1 MSDVVSELSIKVNAE
16 ASKANDAIDRLV
28 DKLDRL
34 TISLNKV
41 QGTNLSGLANGVQKL
56 GNAMQVMNTVKTAD
70 FTRLASNLAKLG
82 NVNTQGLN
90 ISASSIITLSKAFNT
105 IGGVSQ
111 NAIQVGDLAK
121 SISKLGN
128 KSVQNAVTN
137 IPKLAT
143 ALSGLMTTL
152 SKSPKVSKNVIDLA
166 NSMANL
172 ASQGSKVGSASKSI
186 SNGLNR
192 TTNAAQKASN
202 GFKGLASYIG
212 KFYATYFMAI
222 RGIKK
227 LWSSIEETAD
237 YIEAYNYFNVA
248 IGKIGQDWG
257 HLYEKYGYENAE
269 SYAESFNKR
278 ASESLSK
285 LSGVQVAID
294 ANGKGLLTESGIKN
308 LGLNI
313 QEITQYASQLAS
325 VTNSIGQTGEVSLAA
340 SSAFTKLAGD
350 ISSLFNVDYSSVANN
365 LQSGLIGQSRALY
378 KYGIDITNA
387 TLSTYAYNLGL
398 SKSVSEM
405 TQAEKM
411 QLRMIAILDQS
422 RVSWGD
428 LANTIDSPSNMIR
441 QFTNN
446 LKEAGIILGQLFI
459 PSLQKVMPIVNGVTI
474 AIKRLLVSLAGI
486 MGIKIEFDAFGSG
499 YTGLSEDIDGVSDSL
514 DDVAKSAKKAN
525 AGLRTFDELKVINTP
540 NSSSSK
546 TSGAGGGIDLTD
558 EILKA
563 TEEYEKAWSDA
574 YAKMESKAQ
583 AFADKIEKA
592 FRPIL
597 TIFEDLFSGDFW
609 KAGKDVSSLAS
620 SIFNYFSNAIHN
632 VNWRQIG
639 INIGD
644 FLAGINWT
652 DVLSSVGKFIW
663 EAINGAMDL
672 WSGTFAAA
680 PIETTI
686 ITSIGLLHFS
696 GLDKVLIQALSKPV
710 LNGIS
715 GALASISGSSSIY
728 AGIAGLFTTDIGLI
742 FGAGTFAEIATT
754 FVAGLGSAI
763 LAAWTGYNIGL
774 SIREIEIGGKTVG
787 EYVDDVVDNIVT
799 TWLTG
804 KAIID
809 EGIDELVVDWKTG
822 WQIIFNT
829 STKIWSNVVTFF
841 TKAFP
846 QWWNSTVSPWFTLG
860 KWLTL
865 FSGAKNGL
873 QNGWNSFSNW
883 FQNTAIVKWWNTTK
897 SYFLPSKWQFG
908 GIKTGLTTAW
918 NNAIDAVKDI
928 WNRFAN
934 WLNSKLTWTIE
945 PVIIGGKTL
954 FGGTQINLGK
964 VPTFATGGFPEDG
977 WFRASQGEIMGQF
990 DNGQSV
996 VANNNQITTAISDAV
1011 QKGNQQMIAYMQQ
1024 EIEELRTQNEFLQ
1037 RIAAKEF
1044 GITENQIGESAR
1056 NYAKN
1061 FKNRTGRPAY
1071 SF

>member
-28 DKLDRL
+28 GKLDRL
-34 TISLNKV
+34 TTSLSMV
-41 QGTNLSGLANGVQKL
+41 QGTNLSGLANGVQRL

-70 FTRLASNLAKLG
+70 FTRLATNLTKLSSI
-82 NVNTQGLN
+82 NTPGLYS
-90 ISASSIITLSKAFNT
+90 SASSISTLSKAFNT
-105 IGGVSQ
+105 LGGTSQ

-128 KSVQNAVTN
+128 KSVESAVSN

-143 ALSGLMTTL
+143 ALNGLMTTL
-152 SKSPKVSKNVIDLA
+152 SKSPKINKNVIDLA

-172 ASQGSKVGSASKSI
+172 ASQGSKVGSASKAI

-192 TTNAAQKASN
+192 TTNAVQKASS

-222 RGIKK
+222 RGMKQ
-227 LWSSIEETAD
+227 LWSSIEATAD

-248 IGKIGQDWG
+248 MGKIGQDWG
-257 HLYEKYGYENAE
+257 YQYEKYGYENAK
-269 SYAESFNKR
+269 SYVESFSKR

-285 LSGVQVAID
+285 LSGVQVSMD
-294 ANGKGLLTESGIKN
+294 ADGKGLLTESGMKN

-325 VTNSIGQTGEVSLAA
+325 VTNSIGQTGEVSLAT

-350 ISSLFNVDYSSVANN
+350 ISSLFNVDYSSVAQN

-422 RVSWGD
+422 KVSWGD
-428 LANTIDSPSNMIR
+428 LANTINSPSNMIR

-459 PSLQKVMPIVNGVTI
+459 PLLQKVMPIINGVTI

-486 MGIKIEFDAFGSG
+486 MGIKIDFDAFGSG
-499 YTGLSEDIDGVSDSL
+499 YTGLSEDIDDVSDSL
-514 DDVAKSAKKAN
+514 DDVTKSAKKAN
-525 AGLRTFDELKVINTP
+525 AGLRAFDELKVINIP
-540 NSSSSK
+540 DANGSSK
-546 TSGAGGGIDLTD
+546 ASGSVGGIDLTE

-563 TEEYEKAWSDA
+563 TEEYEKAWADA
-574 YAKMESKAQ
+574 YAQMESKAQ
-583 AFADKIEKA
+583 AFANKIEKA

-597 TIFEDLFSGDFW
+597 TIFEDFFSGDFW
-609 KAGKDVSSLAS
+609 KAGKDISSLVS
-620 SIFNYFSNAIHN
+620 SIFNSFSNAISK

-644 FLAGINWT
+644 FFAGINWT
-652 DVLSSVGKFIW
+652 NVLSSVGKFIW

-686 ITSIGLLHFS
+686 ITSIGLLHFT
-696 GLDKVLIQALSKPV
+696 GLDKVLIQALSEPI
-710 LNGIS
+710 LNGII
-715 GALASISGSSSIY
+715 GALASISGSSGIS
-728 AGIAGLFTTDIGLI
+728 AGIAGLFTTDLGLI
-742 FGAGTFAEIATT
+742 FGAGTFAEIAIT
-754 FVAGLGSAI
+754 FVAGLAAAI
-763 LAAWTGYNIGL
+763 LAAWAGYNIGL
-774 SIREIEIGGKTVG
+774 SIREIEISGKSVG
-787 EYVDDVVDNIVT
+787 EYVDDAVDDIVT
-799 TWLTG
+799 TWLAG

-809 EGIDELVVDWKTG
+809 REIDNLVINWKSG

-829 STKIWSNVVTFF
+829 FTRVWGNVVTFF
-841 TKAFP
+841 TKAIP
-846 QWWNSTVSPWFTLG
+846 QWWNGTVAPWFTLE

-897 SYFLPSKWQFG
+897 SYFVPSKWKFD
-908 GIKTGLTTAW
+908 GIKSGLTTAW

-934 WLNSKLTWTIE
+934 WLNEKLTWTID

-977 WFRASQGEIMGQF
+977 WFRASRGEMMGKF

-996 VANNNQITTAISDAV
+996 VANNNQITSGISDAV
-1011 QKGNQQMIAYMQQ
+1011 YKGNQQMVAYMQQ
-1024 EIEELRTQNEFLQ
+1024 EIEELKIQNEFLQ
-1037 RIAAKEF
+1037 RIASKEF

-1071 SF
+1071 S